1 MLEENFIFQIENGA
15 LNIFLAIS
23 TIEWSLQMLQENFK
37 LIDQDYMSAIVFF
50 YSKSIDIGDL

>member
-37 LIDQDYMSAIVFF
+37 LIDQDYKSAIVFF